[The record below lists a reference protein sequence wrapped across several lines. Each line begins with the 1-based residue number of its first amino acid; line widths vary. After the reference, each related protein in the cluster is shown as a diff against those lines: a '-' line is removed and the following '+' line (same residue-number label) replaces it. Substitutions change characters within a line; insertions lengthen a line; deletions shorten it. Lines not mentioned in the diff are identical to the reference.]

1 MRITKE
7 KVQLEI
13 DVLNRILGLSEG
25 RSHKHKNL
33 FMQGAYGGWQLQHTD
48 GHAYTLGYVSL
59 RELYLQVRGMTT
71 GIELLQKYSCG
82 VVK

>member
-13 DVLNRILGLSEG
+13 DLLNTMLGLPKGCSYQD
-25 RSHKHKNL
+25 KNL
-33 FMQGAYGGWQLQHTD
+33 FMQGAYSGWKLRHID
-48 GHAYTLGYVSL
+48 GHEFTIGYVSL
-59 RELYLQVRGMTT
+59 RELYLQVCGMVT
-71 GIELLQKYSCG
+71 GIELLQKYACG